1 MRKSESINYEDLRKE
16 VSNLFINVLT
26 KKLSIREAL
35 ASFPKDCEDKTII
48 ASWHALCH
56 LEADEELRQKDSLY
70 KKEQDEYIEFIAFTL
85 QKGEALPQN
94 ITDSYLPYYNDT
106 LISESNT
113 IKGIIH
119 KLKKFLCC

>member
-1 MRKSESINYEDLRKE
+1 M
-16 VSNLFINVLT
+16 
-26 KKLSIREAL
+26 KKLSVRNAL

-56 LEADEELRQKDSLY
+56 LEADEELRAKDSLY

-85 QKGEALPQN
+85 QKGEELPKN
-94 ITDSYLPYYNDT
+94 IIEAYQPYHNYA
-106 LISESNT
+106 LISESNNL
-113 IKGIIH
+113 KGIIH